1 METHFRLRK
10 GYNLAHSSPAPHLI
24 ELRKVS
30 HIAILG
36 KDYPGIKAVLRVKP
50 GDQVVRGQV
59 LFVDLADERIC
70 VTSPAC
76 GEVTAIERGHQRVL
90 SRILIAIDGDRS
102 VEFGHSLSGFEFNRQ
117 TVTERLLSSGL
128 WTALRARPFNRIPSP
143 DAVPRWL
150 FVNAMSAS
158 PEAPEPQ
165 AVIDADA
172 ENFVQGLRIVSMLA
186 STTTFVCHPP
196 GARLPKL
203 EDSPNLIPVTFDGPY
218 PAGLTGTHMH
228 HLARVGIGQE
238 AWSIGYQEV
247 LAIGHFFT
255 TGQLSCDRIVS
266 IGGDAVEQPYLARTP
281 LGANCRELLAHE
293 SCTGMHIVTGSP
305 FSLDQ
310 DSTKHEFL
318 GRLDLQVSLM
328 RDHTSTSR
336 WQPLRYSPLTW
347 RLPKRMQLQKRLA
360 VEGSATGMLPS
371 EIFDRIWPF
380 TVPPVPLLR
389 ALLSG
394 DTEAAERFGCLE
406 LAPEDL
412 ELCSHLCPA
421 RKNYAEALT
430 QTLDAIR
437 DQV

>member
-10 GYNLAHSSPAPHLI
+10 GYVLPHSSPAPHPI
-24 ELRKVS
+24 EVRKVS
-30 HIAILG
+30 QIAIFG
-36 KDYPGIKAVLRVKP
+36 KDYPGIKPVLRIKP

-70 VTSPAC
+70 VTSPGC
-76 GEVTAIERGHQRVL
+76 GQVTAIERGHQRAL
-90 SRILIAIDGDRS
+90 DRIIIAIDGDRS
-102 VEFGHSLSGFEFNRQ
+102 VEFDHDLSGSELNRQ
-117 TVTERLLSSGL
+117 TATELLLSSGL

-143 DAVPRWL
+143 ESVPRWL
-150 FVNAMSAS
+150 FVNAMPAS
-158 PEAPEPQ
+158 PEAPDPQ

-172 ENFVQGLRIVSMLA
+172 ENFVQGMRIVSELA
-186 STTTFVCHPP
+186 STTTFLCHPP
-196 GARLPKL
+196 GARLPRL
-203 EDSPNLIPVTFDGPY
+203 EDSPNLIPATFDGPY

-247 LAIGHFFT
+247 LAIGQFFT
-255 TGQLSCDRIVS
+255 TGNLSCERIVS
-266 IGGDAVEQPYLARTP
+266 IGGDAVARPCLVQTT
-281 LGANCRELLAHE
+281 LGASCQELLAHE
-293 SCTGMHIVTGSP
+293 SRADMRLVAGSP

-310 DSTKHEFL
+310 ESTRHEFL

-328 RDHTSTSR
+328 LDHASSSR

-347 RLPKRMQLQKRLA
+347 LLPKRMQLQKRLVA
-360 VEGSATGMLPS
+360 QDSGTGMLPS

-394 DTEAAERFGCLE
+394 DTEAAERLGCLE

-421 RKNYAEALT
+421 RKNYAEALA